1 VARAH
6 WGWEEKGA
14 SVSQYRRRGGSVDA
28 GSRPALSRRSG
39 SRRSWNER
47 TSSCPMA
54 VQFVAP
60 KLLSQDAWWASGLL
74 LTTAALFRGLKTR
87 AAAPRR
93 PFCVI
98 TILMATGRNRAPPRR
113 NQNSPTAGRVG
124 PVLSAGP
131 FASITQPTI
140 SVDIGKRAPWQ
151 DTLSVVYGSW
161 PSSTRENRY
170 FARTSLSTCSS

>member
-1 VARAH
+1 LQRESGCQSI
-6 WGWEEKGA
+6 WGKTKPAYLKATLIGQLRRSSPRRRQLRHQWIDFLALSPVPGRSFEAALIFWCKVDA

-98 TILMATGRNRAPPRR
+98 TILMANRTK
-113 NQNSPTAGRVG
+113 S
-124 PVLSAGP
+124 SA
-131 FASITQPTI
+131 AATKS
-140 SVDIGKRAPWQ
+140 K
-151 DTLSVVYGSW
+151 
-161 PSSTRENRY
+161 
-170 FARTSLSTCSS
+170 